1 MARIPTTRVTGRG
14 RQHGASIVEVMVGIL
29 IGLIVVAVIYN
40 VLIVA
45 EGFRRSTLGV
55 ADAQVTG
62 QLSQFV
68 IGRELANAG
77 NGVMSGEGVDVLA
90 NCSLAGLRPMPVLIE
105 DSVVGDTPAGASVLN
120 DRITLFYSNSPRIV
134 HPVRVDIPAQVATTD
149 PITVV
154 SPNGFSVNDWFIAA
168 DRATTDCTM
177 GQVTGMAQPLP
188 AGGAYPPAAP
198 GGFVA
203 RTFTKK
209 AGVDHAYPTLSSRV
223 VNLGRNVTRT
233 TYSIDPAKWQLN
245 STDENPGLAAAAAA
259 APLAQNVV
267 LLKAQYGVDT
277 NNDQIPDCWTPADN
291 TDTCGVGL
299 DFSKA
304 FFTGGAPANLAA
316 RIRAIKAVRVALV
329 VRSEDVAKADA
340 ANATLVNQSAWIF
353 NCAANDATCQGR
365 IQLDN
370 TILQDYGRYR
380 IYEATIPLR
389 NAIWNQS

>member
-77 NGVMSGEGVDVLA
+77 NGVMSGEGVDVLS
-90 NCSLAGLRPMPVLIE
+90 NCSLGGLRPMPVLIE
-105 DSVVGDTPAGASVLN
+105 DSVAADTPGGASVLN

-134 HPVRVDIPAQVATTD
+134 HSVRVGEGLPLAAVPTD
-149 PITVV
+149 PITVA
-154 SPNGFSVNDWFIAA
+154 SPNGFAVNDWFIAA
-168 DRATTDCTM
+168 DRSSTDCTL
-177 GQVTGMAQPLP
+177 GQVTAITQHDGSAW
-188 AGGAYPPAAP
+188 PPASA
-198 GGFVA
+198 GGFVSLA
-203 RTFTKK
+203 FTKK
-209 AGVDHAYPTLSSRV
+209 AGADHLYPVLSGRV
-223 VNLGRNVTRT
+223 INLGRNVTRT

-245 STDENPGLAAAAAA
+245 STDENPGLAVAAAP

-277 NNDQIPDCWTPADN
+277 DNDQIPDCWTPADN
-291 TDTCGVGL
+291 SDTCGVGL
-299 DFSKA
+299 DFSKG

-329 VRSEDVAKADA
+329 VRSEDIAKADA
-340 ANATLVNQSAWIF
+340 VNATLVNQSAWIF

-370 TILQDYGRYR
+370 TVLQDYGRYR

>member
-1 MARIPTTRVTGRG
+1 M
-14 RQHGASIVEVMVGIL
+14 VEVLVGIL

-40 VLIVA
+40 TLVVA
-45 EGFRRSTLGV
+45 EGFRRATLGV

-77 NGVMSGEGVDVLA
+77 NGVMSGDGVDVLSA
-90 NCSLAGLRPMPVLIE
+90 CSLATLRPMPVLIE
-105 DSVVGDTPAGASVLN
+105 DSVAADTPAGASVAN

-134 HPVRVDIPAQVATTD
+134 HPVRVDSPVQPANND
-149 PITVV
+149 PIVVV
-154 SPNGFSVNDWFIAA
+154 SPNGFAVNDWFIAVDSA
-168 DRATTDCTM
+168 STDCTM
-177 GQVTGMAQPLP
+177 GQVTAITQPDGVT
-188 AGGAYPPAAP
+188 AWPPAAA
-198 GGFVA
+198 GGLVKLA
-203 RTFTKK
+203 FTKK
-209 AGVDHAYPTLSSRV
+209 AGTNHIYPTLSARV
-223 VNLGRNVTRT
+223 VNLGRSVTRT
-233 TYSIDPAKWQLN
+233 TYSIDPTKWQLN
-245 STDENPGLAAAAAA
+245 STDENPGLAAAATAV
-259 APLAQNVV
+259 PLAQNVV

-277 NNDQIPDCWTPADN
+277 NNDQVPDCWTPADAA
-291 TDTCGVGL
+291 DTCGVGL

-304 FFTGGAPANLAA
+304 FFTGGAPPNLAA
-316 RIRAIKAVRVALV
+316 RIRAIKAVRVAIV

-340 ANATLVNQSAWIF
+340 MNATLVNQSAWIF

-389 NAIWNQS
+389 NAIWNQL

>member
-29 IGLIVVAVIYN
+29 IGLVVVAVIYN

-77 NGVMSGEGVDVLA
+77 NGVMSGEGVDVLS

-105 DSVVGDTPAGASVLN
+105 DSVAGDTPAGASVLN

-134 HPVRVDIPAQVATTD
+134 HPVRVDAPAAVATTD
-149 PITVV
+149 PIVV
-154 SPNGFSVNDWFIAA
+154 ASPNGFAVNDWFVAA
-168 DRATTDCTM
+168 DRASTDCTM
-177 GQVTGMAQPLP
+177 GQITAITQPDDSP
-188 AGGAYPPAAP
+188 WPPAAA
-198 GGFVA
+198 GGLVKLAFA
-203 RTFTKK
+203 KK
-209 AGVDHAYPTLSSRV
+209 AGTDHVYPTLSSRV

-233 TYSIDPAKWQLN
+233 TYAIDPAKWQLN
-245 STDENPGLAAAAAA
+245 STDENPGLAVAAAA

-291 TDTCGVGL
+291 ADTCGAGL

-340 ANATLVNQSAWIF
+340 GNATLVNQSAWIF

>member
-77 NGVMSGEGVDVLA
+77 NGVMSGEGVDVLS
-90 NCSLAGLRPMPVLIE
+90 NCSLGGLRPMPVLIE
-105 DSVVGDTPAGASVLN
+105 DSVAADTPGGASVLN

-134 HPVRVDIPAQVATTD
+134 HPVRVEAPVQVATTD

-154 SPNGFSVNDWFIAA
+154 SPNGFAVNDWFIAA
-168 DRATTDCTM
+168 DRASTNCTM
-177 GQVTGMAQPLP
+177 GQVTAITQPDDSP
-188 AGGAYPPAAP
+188 WPPAA
-198 GGFVA
+198 GGGYVKLAFA
-203 RTFTKK
+203 KK
-209 AGVDHAYPTLSSRV
+209 AGTDWAYPTLSSRV
-223 VNLGRNVTRT
+223 VNLGQRVTRS
-233 TYSIDPAKWQLN
+233 TYAIDPAKWQLN
-245 STDENPGLAAAAAA
+245 STDENPGLAVAAAA

-291 TDTCGVGL
+291 ADACGAGL

-340 ANATLVNQSAWIF
+340 VNATLVKPSAWIF
-353 NCAANDATCQGR
+353 NCAANDANCQGR
-365 IQLDN
+365 IQLAN
-370 TILQDYGRYR
+370 TVLQDYGRYR